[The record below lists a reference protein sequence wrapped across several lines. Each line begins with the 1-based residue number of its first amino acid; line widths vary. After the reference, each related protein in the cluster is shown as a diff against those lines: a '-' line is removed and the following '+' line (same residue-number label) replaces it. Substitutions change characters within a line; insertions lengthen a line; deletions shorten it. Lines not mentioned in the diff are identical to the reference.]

1 MSGAAAL
8 QKLIFDTLAASQ
20 AVHAEVADRV
30 YDNVPK
36 TRVFPYLAFGPTQ
49 ELEDDA
55 ECINGEAH
63 AFQIDVWDR
72 SQGRLVN
79 AKKINGI
86 VKGALHEA
94 DLNLPDPYALSF
106 IRVTST
112 RSFLDPDGIT
122 AHGVVTVEAAIE
134 GIDG

>member
-1 MSGAAAL
+1 MSGSVAL
-8 QKLIFDTLAASQ
+8 QKLIFDTLVASA

-30 YDNVPK
+30 YDNVPE
-36 TRVFPYLAFGPTQ
+36 TRVYPYLSFGPTQ
-49 ELEDDA
+49 EIQDDA
-55 ECINGEAH
+55 ECIDGEAH

-72 SQGRLVN
+72 SQGRLVK

-86 VKGALHEA
+86 VKAALHDA
-94 DLNLPDPYALSF
+94 DLVLPDPYALSF

-122 AHGVVTVEAAIE
+122 SHGVVTVEAMIE
-134 GIDG
+134 ARS